1 MSEQNGDSSD
11 FKVLDRRSFHS
22 DGSRREEKIHTPE
35 AEPPS
40 EPAAPEPSPEVSS
53 TEIPPEKPPLG
64 PVNFEGLVYSLST
77 TALFQ
82 LGVMEGPEGERIP
95 ADLPNARRTIDILN
109 VLKEKTQGNLTSKES
124 KLLTDVLYELQMTYV
139 TAEGGQAK

>member
-22 DGSRREEKIHTPE
+22 DGSRREEEIHTPE
-35 AEPPS
+35 AKPPS
-40 EPAAPEPSPEVSS
+40 EPAAPKPFPETSS
-53 TEIPPEKPPLG
+53 TEIPLENAPLG
-64 PVNFEGLVYSLST
+64 PANFEGLVYSLST

-82 LGVMEGPEGERIP
+82 LGVMEGPGGERIP
-95 ADLPNARRTIDILN
+95 ADLTSARRTIDILN
-109 VLKEKTQGNLTSKES
+109 VLKEKTQGNLTSTES

-139 TAEGGQAK
+139 TSEGGQAQ

>member
-35 AEPPS
+35 AKPPS
-40 EPAAPEPSPEVSS
+40 EPAAPEASPEVFS
-53 TEIPPEKPPLG
+53 TEIPPENTPLG

-82 LGVMEGPEGERIP
+82 LGVMEGPGGENIP

-109 VLKEKTQGNLTSKES
+109 VLKEKTQGNLTSNES

-139 TAEGGQAK
+139 TAEGGQAQ

>member
-22 DGSRREEKIHTPE
+22 DGSRREEEGPTPE
-35 AEPPS
+35 AKPPS
-40 EPAAPEPSPEVSS
+40 EPAAPEPSPEISS
-53 TEIPPEKPPLG
+53 TAVPPENTPPG

-82 LGVMEGPEGERIP
+82 LGVMEGPGGENIP

-139 TAEGGQAK
+139 TAEGGQAQ

>member
-22 DGSRREEKIHTPE
+22 DGSRREEESPTPE
-35 AEPPS
+35 AKPPS
-40 EPAAPEPSPEVSS
+40 EPAAPEPSPEISS
-53 TEIPPEKPPLG
+53 TEIPPENTPTG
-64 PVNFEGLVYSLST
+64 PANFEGLVYSLST

-82 LGVMEGPEGERIP
+82 LGVMEGPGGENIP
-95 ADLPNARRTIDILN
+95 ADLPNARRTIDTLN
-109 VLKEKTQGNLTSKES
+109 VLKEKTQGNLTSNES

-139 TAEGGQAK
+139 TAEGGQAQ